1 MSTRLPSPPPGALR
15 AEARTLFALAESAA
29 ENGLFAESS
38 LADSW
43 RALAARC
50 AERTPLEEAAPE
62 LHALLE
68 AALRTRD
75 VKAGWIGERWQ
86 ALEARLRSRP

>member
-1 MSTRLPSPPPGALR
+1 VPSRLPSLLPGALR

-29 ENGLFAESS
+29 ENGLFATAQLE
-38 LADSW
+38 ARW
-43 RALAARC
+43 QALAARC
-50 AERTPLEEAAPE
+50 ADRTPLEDAAAE
-62 LHALLE
+62 LHGLLD
-68 AALRTRD
+68 AALRRPG

>member
-1 MSTRLPSPPPGALR
+1 MR
-15 AEARTLFALAESAA
+15 AEARTLFALAEAAA

-38 LADSW
+38 FADSW

-50 AERTPLEEAAPE
+50 ADRTPLEDAAAE
-62 LHALLE
+62 LHGLLD
-68 AALRTRD
+68 AALRRPG

>member
-1 MSTRLPSPPPGALR
+1 VSTRLPSPPPGALR
-15 AEARTLFALAESAA
+15 AEARTLFALAEAAA

-50 AERTPLEEAAPE
+50 ADRAPLEEAAPE

-68 AALRTRD
+68 AALRARE
-75 VKAGWIGERWQ
+75 VRPGWIGERWQ
-86 ALEARLRSRP
+86 ALEARLRARP